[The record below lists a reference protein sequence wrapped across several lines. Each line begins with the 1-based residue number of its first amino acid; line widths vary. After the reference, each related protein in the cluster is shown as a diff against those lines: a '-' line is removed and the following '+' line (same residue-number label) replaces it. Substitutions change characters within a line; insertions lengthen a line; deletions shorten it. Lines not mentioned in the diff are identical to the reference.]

1 MLISKIQ
8 KIDSNKKISF
18 IYDKLSK
25 LQSVLRFTPF
35 CCKFVL
41 SKNDTKTKRI
51 METIIPKVDSI
62 LVPTD
67 FSEVGNAAVLQAVE
81 IAKLHNGVVHLLHVV
96 ESKKNETRD
105 ECLTILK
112 QSAQATSYAQF
123 EYIIEEGDIFST
135 IDSVA
140 ERIGADLIIMGT
152 HGKVGLQKL
161 LGSNALKVIDSTK
174 VPLMVVQNKVITGG
188 FKNIL
193 FPVSLAD
200 EDRQKTTIAIRLAK
214 MFNSRIHIFPR
225 YESTKTGEKQ
235 MISTILQ
242 IKAYL
247 TKYDIAFEV
256 APLLT
261 STDNFE
267 KKILD
272 YSAQINADLIII
284 MSDSDDHFIPLFGS
298 KEEDV
303 LFNSMKI
310 PVICVEEKKIKK
322 ARFSTAG

>member
-1 MLISKIQ
+1 
-8 KIDSNKKISF
+8 
-18 IYDKLSK
+18 
-25 LQSVLRFTPF
+25 
-35 CCKFVL
+35 
-41 SKNDTKTKRI
+41 
-51 METIIPKVDSI
+51 METIVPKLDTI

-67 FSEVGNAAVLQAVE
+67 FSEVGNAAVQQAVE
-81 IAKLHNGVVHLLHVV
+81 IAKLHAGVIHLLHVV
-96 ESKKNETRD
+96 ETKKNETVE
-105 ECLTILK
+105 ECLSLLK
-112 QSAQATSYAQF
+112 QSAQTSSYTQF
-123 EYIIEEGDIFST
+123 KYIIEEGDIFST
-135 IDSVA
+135 IDAVA
-140 ERIGADLIIMGT
+140 ERINADLIIMGT
-152 HGKVGLQKL
+152 HGKVGFQKL

-214 MFNSRIHIFPR
+214 MFNSTIHIFPR

-242 IKAYL
+242 IKTYF
-247 TKYDIAFEV
+247 TKYDVSFEV

-261 STDNFE
+261 SSDNFE

-272 YSAQINADLIII
+272 YSAQISADLIII
-284 MSDSDDHFIPLFGS
+284 MSNSDDHFIPLFGS
-298 KEEDV
+298 KEEYV

-322 ARFSTAG
+322 VRFSTAG

>member
-1 MLISKIQ
+1 
-8 KIDSNKKISF
+8 
-18 IYDKLSK
+18 
-25 LQSVLRFTPF
+25 
-35 CCKFVL
+35 
-41 SKNDTKTKRI
+41 
-51 METIIPKVDSI
+51 METIVPKLDTI

-67 FSEVGNAAVLQAVE
+67 FSEVGNAAVQQAVE
-81 IAKLHNGVVHLLHVV
+81 IAKLHAGVIHLLHVV
-96 ESKKNETRD
+96 ETKKNETVE
-105 ECLTILK
+105 ECLSLLK
-112 QSAQATSYAQF
+112 QSAQTSSYTQF
-123 EYIIEEGDIFST
+123 KYIIEEGDIFST
-135 IDSVA
+135 IDAVA
-140 ERIGADLIIMGT
+140 ERINADLIIMGT
-152 HGKVGLQKL
+152 HGKVGFQKL

-214 MFNSRIHIFPR
+214 MFNSTIHIFPR

-242 IKAYL
+242 IKAYF
-247 TKYDIAFEV
+247 TKYDVSFEV

-261 STDNFE
+261 SSDNFE

-272 YSAQINADLIII
+272 YSAQISADLIII

-298 KEEDV
+298 KEEYV

-322 ARFSTAG
+322 VRFSTAG

>member
-1 MLISKIQ
+1 
-8 KIDSNKKISF
+8 
-18 IYDKLSK
+18 
-25 LQSVLRFTPF
+25 
-35 CCKFVL
+35 
-41 SKNDTKTKRI
+41 
-51 METIIPKVDSI
+51 
-62 LVPTD
+62 
-67 FSEVGNAAVLQAVE
+67 
-81 IAKLHNGVVHLLHVV
+81 
-96 ESKKNETRD
+96 
-105 ECLTILK
+105 
-112 QSAQATSYAQF
+112 
-123 EYIIEEGDIFST
+123 
-135 IDSVA
+135 
-140 ERIGADLIIMGT
+140 
-152 HGKVGLQKL
+152 
-161 LGSNALKVIDSTK
+161 
-174 VPLMVVQNKVITGG
+174 MVVQNKVIPGG

-193 FPVSLAD
+193 FPCKFS
-200 EDRQKTTIAIRLAK
+200 RRRPPKNYHSYTIGK
-214 MFNSRIHIFPR
+214 MFNSTIHIFPR

-242 IKAYL
+242 IKAYF

-303 LFNSMKI
+303 LFNNMKI

>member
-1 MLISKIQ
+1 
-8 KIDSNKKISF
+8 
-18 IYDKLSK
+18 
-25 LQSVLRFTPF
+25 
-35 CCKFVL
+35 
-41 SKNDTKTKRI
+41 
-51 METIIPKVDSI
+51 METIVPKLDTI

-67 FSEVGNAAVLQAVE
+67 FSEVGNAAVQQAVE
-81 IAKLHNGVVHLLHVV
+81 IAKLHAGVIHLLHVV
-96 ESKKNETRD
+96 ETKKNETVE
-105 ECLTILK
+105 ECLSLLK
-112 QSAQATSYAQF
+112 QSAQTTSYTQF
-123 EYIIEEGDIFST
+123 KYIIEEGDIFST
-135 IDSVA
+135 IDAVA
-140 ERIGADLIIMGT
+140 ERIDADLIIMGT
-152 HGKVGLQKL
+152 HGKVGFQKL

-214 MFNSRIHIFPR
+214 MFNSTIHIFPR

-242 IKAYL
+242 IKTYF
-247 TKYDIAFEV
+247 TKYDVSFEV

-261 STDNFE
+261 SSDNFE

-272 YSAQINADLIII
+272 YSAQISADLIII
-284 MSDSDDHFIPLFGS
+284 MSNSDDHFIPLFGS

-322 ARFSTAG
+322 VRFSTAG